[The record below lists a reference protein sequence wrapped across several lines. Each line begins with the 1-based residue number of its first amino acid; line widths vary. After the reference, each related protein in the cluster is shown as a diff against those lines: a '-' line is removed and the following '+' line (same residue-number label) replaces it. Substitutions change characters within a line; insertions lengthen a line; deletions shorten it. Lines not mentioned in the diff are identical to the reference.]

1 MAIFLTSAIVMHV
14 ESSMQSVVL
23 TVLWRY
29 VRIGDLLLR
38 LRDHGSFLY
47 VPGEIGVEYSM
58 RITARDNYS
67 STLIIA
73 AVPL

>member
-1 MAIFLTSAIVMHV
+1 MQRRVFNAIGGFDGSLEVC
-14 ESSMQSVVL
+14 ED
-23 TVLWRY
+23 W
-29 VRIGDLLLR
+29 DLLLR

-67 STLIIA
+67 STFDNRRRA
-73 AVPL
+73 ALDLLRVSL